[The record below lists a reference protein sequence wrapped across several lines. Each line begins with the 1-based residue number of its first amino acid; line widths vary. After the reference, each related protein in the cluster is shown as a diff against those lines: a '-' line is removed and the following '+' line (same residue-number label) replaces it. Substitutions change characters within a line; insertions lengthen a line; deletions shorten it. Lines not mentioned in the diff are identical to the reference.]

1 MHPTGKI
8 KKMKIHVFVPVVA
21 LTSLDLW
28 GGGDRDFENQFRP
41 QLTCRLMDTLPGS
54 GPAALSHG
62 LTSTQRLILMQDHD
76 ILTLK
81 LHESKLVGFQNR

>member
-28 GGGDRDFENQFRP
+28 GGGTE
-41 QLTCRLMDTLPGS
+41 
-54 GPAALSHG
+54 
-62 LTSTQRLILMQDHD
+62 
-76 ILTLK
+76 TLK
-81 LHESKLVGFQNR
+81 TSSGLSSHVGSWTHCQVVALLHFHMV